1 MAANYWAS
9 TQRRHWQFSRE
20 TLLDIRQ
27 RLEDEDRNLVQQY
40 PLPDRRHLSFF
51 FNGRGCLRRPAA
63 CVMLI
68 FKSIELAKLG
78 KRIGVRQQALA
89 TAQVYVRRFYSKVE
103 IRHTNPYLVLAT
115 ALYLACKMEECP
127 QHIRV
132 VVSEARNIW
141 PGLNACFSCMSVAAN
156 ILADFILSDVSK
168 LGECEFFLISEMNSQ
183 LIVHHPYRTLQELFI
198 TLNMAQEDVS
208 LAWSILNDHYLTD
221 LPLLFPPHVIAVT
234 AIFLALTLKP
244 TQAGLQAAASTAAAL
259 ASASQV
265 PKETSSTGSTI
276 TNSPQVKVQNLVS
289 WLAEGEVDI
298 KAVVD
303 CSQEIISLYDVLEQ
317 YSEKTCKEQLA
328 RFVKARGL
336 EK

>member
-20 TLLDIRQ
+20 ALLDIRQ

-51 FNGRGCLRRPAA
+51 FNGRGCLPRPAKS
-63 CVMLI
+63 VMLTV
-68 FKSIELAKLG
+68 KYEELAKLG
-78 KRIGVRQQALA
+78 KRIVVRQQALA

-103 IRHTNPYLVLAT
+103 IRHTNPYLMLAT

-132 VVSEARNIW
+132 VVTEARNIW
-141 PGLNACFSCMSVAAN
+141 PGLYAIFPLLLITPN
-156 ILADFILSDVSK
+156 ILSDYIISDVSK
-168 LGECEFFLISEMNSQ
+168 LGECEFSLISEMNSQ
-183 LIVHHPYRTLQELFI
+183 LIVHHPYRTLQELQG
-198 TLNMAQEDVS
+198 TLSMAQEDVS

-259 ASASQV
+259 ANASQV
-265 PKETSSTGSTI
+265 PKETSSTGAMP
-276 TNSPQVKVQNLVS
+276 NSPQVKVQNLVS

-317 YSEKTCKEQLA
+317 YSEKTCKEQIA

-336 EK
+336 DK